1 MVKILADK
9 LKEIIVI
16 CKKHNI
22 DSIAV
27 FGSAARNETNK
38 NSDIDFLVKF
48 SNEINVLDYADNYFS
63 VLEKLEKLIGKKV
76 DLVSVKSLKNP
87 ILISEINNSKI
98 ELYAA

>member
-1 MVKILADK
+1 M
-9 LKEIIVI
+9 
-16 CKKHNI
+16 
-22 DSIAV
+22 
-27 FGSAARNETNK
+27 NE

-48 SNEINVLDYADNYFS
+48 SNKINVLDYADNYFS
-63 VLEKLEKLIGKKV
+63 VHEKLEKLIGKKV

>member
-1 MVKILADK
+1 MEKILTDK

-27 FGSAARNETNK
+27 FGSAAKNEMNE

-48 SNEINVLDYADNYFS
+48 SNKINVLDYADNYFS

>member
-27 FGSAARNETNK
+27 FGSAARNETNE

>member
-1 MVKILADK
+1 MEKILTDK

-27 FGSAARNETNK
+27 FGSAAKNEMNE

-48 SNEINVLDYADNYFS
+48 SNKINVLDYADNYFS

-76 DLVSVKSLKNP
+76 DLVSVKSLINP
-87 ILISEINNSKI
+87 VLISEINNSKI

>member
-1 MVKILADK
+1 MEKILTDK

-27 FGSAARNETNK
+27 FGSAAKNEMNE

-48 SNEINVLDYADNYFS
+48 SNKINVLDYADNYFS

-87 ILISEINNSKI
+87 VLISEINNSKI

>member
-1 MVKILADK
+1 MEKILTDK

-16 CKKHNI
+16 CKKQNI

-27 FGSAARNETNK
+27 FGSAARNEMNE

-48 SNEINVLDYADNYFS
+48 SNKINVLDYADNYFS
-63 VLEKLEKLIGKKV
+63 VHEKLEKLIGKKV

>member
-1 MVKILADK
+1 MEKILTDK

-27 FGSAARNETNK
+27 FGSAAKNEMNE

-48 SNEINVLDYADNYFS
+48 SNKINVLDYADNYFS
-63 VLEKLEKLIGKKV
+63 VHEKLEKLIGKKV